1 MGTHVNRLPMPD
13 AQWLDDRHIPFTV
26 AGAALDFNQLPD
38 YPLVR
43 GTLGQC
49 IFYMKND
56 KPNQQ
61 YAANIILAL
70 FNIAL
75 YSMT

>member
-13 AQWLDDRHIPFTV
+13 AQWLVDQHIPFTV

-38 YPLVR
+38 YPLFR

-49 IFYMKND
+49 VIT
-56 KPNQQ
+56 
-61 YAANIILAL
+61 ARIIR
-70 FNIAL
+70 
-75 YSMT
+75 